1 MRSFIIMKDFRIKEI
16 SLAAA
21 AEPEAQNQF
30 DMDIFMQNE
39 SICIVLPVSLLSILN
54 TAQCWTDGL
63 QESLHRATE
72 ITCIT

>member
-1 MRSFIIMKDFRIKEI
+1 MQKAKDFRIKEI

-30 DMDIFMQNE
+30 DMDIFMQM
-39 SICIVLPVSLLSILN
+39 SQSAGIVLPVSLLSILN